1 MLTLTNHIKL
11 DLKAIRSP
19 NLCDRFTDADLQ
31 AIGNWCHTGYEADR
45 WSRRRWYNRT
55 EAAMDLALQIQK
67 DKSFPWPGCANV
79 AFPLVTIAA
88 LQFHARAYPA
98 IINGTDVVRMRVVGP
113 DPTGQ
118 ERLRA
123 DRISTHMSWQLL
135 EQDEDWEE
143 QQDRA
148 LINVPVVGTAWK
160 KSYYNAAK
168 RCNESDLVLAKDLV
182 LDYWAKSVEDCPRK
196 THVIPLFK
204 NDIYER
210 VKRGSFRDV
219 LGDAWYMQEQQPK
232 TNREQQNKDDRA
244 GQNPPPT
251 DSTTPFIGLEQHCSL
266 DLDGDGYAEPYIITF
281 EETTHTVLRIVT
293 RFDRIEDIEYND
305 KNEIVCIYPMEY
317 FTKIP
322 FIPNPDGG
330 IMDIGFGVLL
340 GPLNEATNSIVNQL
354 IDAGT
359 MATTAGGFL
368 GRGAKIRGGVYT
380 FSPFGWNRVD
390 STGDD
395 LHKSIYPLPVREPSA
410 VLFQLLSLLINYT
423 NRISGATDTLVGEN
437 PGQNT
442 PAETTRTMV
451 EQGQKIYSAIFK
463 RVWRSLKQ
471 EFKKLYVL
479 NSIYLPA
486 KQAFGTDGDFAMRE
500 DYLGSNHV
508 VPVADPN
515 ITSDAAKFAQA
526 RMIREASMQV
536 AGYDRAVVEKHFLKS
551 LQVDGVDQ
559 FYVGVEKT
567 GPMPNP
573 KVQVEQMKIEQK
585 RAELEWDKKIFM
597 AEMQE
602 TIRMNDATILE
613 LSAKAAKELEEAGGV
628 KEGHK
633 IAMFDAAIGA
643 MKNHNEHIRGQIASM
658 IKGIENEQDYNVAK
672 ARNQG
677 TTGVPGVANPPGNA
691 AAPGMGAATP

>member
-1 MLTLTNHIKL
+1 MLTLTKKL
-11 DLKAIRSP
+11 TLNEAAIRSA
-19 NLCDRFTDADLQ
+19 NLCDHFDEADLQ
-31 AIGNWCHTGYEADR
+31 AIGNHCWEGYDR
-45 WSRRRWYNRT
+45 DNKSRARWYKRT

-98 IINGTDVVRMRVVGP
+98 IINGTSVVQCRTAGP
-113 DPTGQ
+113 DPDGS

-135 EQDEDWEE
+135 EQDESWEE

-148 LINVPVVGTAWK
+148 LINVPVVGTAFK
-160 KSYYNAAK
+160 KSYYDASARHNK
-168 RCNESDLVLAKDLV
+168 SDLVLAKDLV
-182 LDYWAKSVEDCPRK
+182 LDYWAKSVDDCPRK
-196 THVIPLFK
+196 THVIPLFR

-219 LGDAWYMQEQQPK
+219 LDEAWYKTDAQP
-232 TNREQQNKDDRA
+232 TRSREQIEKDNRA
-244 GQNPPPT
+244 GVAVPT
-251 DSTTPFIGLEQHCSL
+251 TDDTTPFTGLEQHCSL

-281 EETTHTVLRIVT
+281 EETHHAVLRIVT
-293 RFDRIEDIEYND
+293 RFDRLADIERNSS
-305 KNEIVCIYPMEY
+305 NEVISISPMEY

-340 GPLNEATNSIVNQL
+340 GPLNESANSIVNQL

-395 LHKSIYPLPVREPSA
+395 LHKSIFPLPVREPSA
-410 VLFQLLSLLINYT
+410 ILFQLLSFIVEYA
-423 NRISGATDTLVGEN
+423 NRINGATDTLVGEN

-451 EQGQKIYSAIFK
+451 TQGQKIYSAIFK
-463 RVWRSLKQ
+463 RIWRSMKQ

-479 NSIYLPA
+479 NAIYLPT
-486 KQAFGTDGDFAMRE
+486 KQNFGTEGAFALRE
-500 DYLGSNHV
+500 DYLGDASRV
-508 VPVADPN
+508 IPVADPN
-515 ITSDAAKFAQA
+515 VTSDEAKFAQA
-526 RMIREASMQV
+526 RYIAERSMGV
-536 AGYDRAVVEKHFLKS
+536 PGYDKAVVEKHLLKS
-551 LQVDGVDQ
+551 LQVDGIDT
-559 FYVGVEKT
+559 FYPGIEKT
-567 GPMPNP
+567 GPILNP
-573 KVQVEQMKIEQK
+573 KIQVEQIKMQAKQSQ
-585 RAELEWDKKIFM
+585 LEWDKKVFI

-602 TIRMNDATILE
+602 EVRINDATILE

-628 KEGHK
+628 KEGHR

-643 MKNHNEHIRGQIASM
+643 MKNHNEHVRGQIDSM
-658 IKGIENEQDYNVAK
+658 LKGLENEQDYAVA
-672 ARNQG
+672 
-677 TTGVPGVANPPGNA
+677 
-691 AAPGMGAATP
+691 GAKN